1 MWCPDVISVGRRTE
15 NTILQKEEFEML
27 GNFSYCNPTKLYFG
41 DEALKYLNDEL
52 PKYGANV
59 VLIYGG
65 GSIKK
70 NGIYDEV
77 IEILEKN
84 GKNVAE
90 ISGVMPN
97 PTVDKL
103 YEGVEIARKHNA
115 DMLLAV
121 GGGSVCDYAKAVSVS
136 VHCGEDPWEKYYV
149 RFEEPECE
157 TLPVGCVLT
166 MVGIGSEMNAG
177 AVITNPHTHQKIGHV
192 FADEKIM
199 PRFAILNPK
208 YTLTLPHYQMVS
220 GIYDIFNHICEQYF
234 SGEDDNTS
242 DYISE
247 GLMRSVLHSSRIA
260 NKDPQDYEARS
271 NLMWAATWALNT
283 LVSRGKST
291 DWMVHM
297 LGQSVGA
304 YTNATHGMT
313 LAAVSLPYYRHILPY
328 GVQKFKR
335 FAVNVWD
342 VDADGKTD
350 EQVAKEGLAAME
362 SWMKELGLVMNIS
375 ELGADEGMIE
385 GIADGTLIMPGG
397 YKVLEHDEIVEI
409 LKESLK

>member
-1 MWCPDVISVGRRTE
+1 
-15 NTILQKEEFEML
+15 ML
-27 GNFSYCNPTKLYFG
+27 GNFSFCNPTKLYFG
-41 DEALKYLNDEL
+41 DESLNYLNTEL
-52 PKYGANV
+52 PKYGENV

-70 NGIYDEV
+70 NGIYDDV
-77 IEILEKN
+77 IRILNEN

-90 ISGVMPN
+90 IPGVMPN

-103 YEGVEIARKHNA
+103 YEGVEIARKHQA
-115 DMLLAV
+115 DLLLAV
-121 GGGSVCDYAKAVSVS
+121 GGGSVCDYTKAVSVS
-136 VHCGEDPWEKYYV
+136 VNCEGDPWEKYYL
-149 RFEEPECE
+149 RFEEPSCE

-166 MVGIGSEMNAG
+166 MVGTGSEMNAG

-199 PRFAILNPK
+199 PKFAILNPK

-247 GLMRSVLHSSRIA
+247 GLMRSVIHASRIA
-260 NKDPQDYEARS
+260 NKDSQDYEARS

-297 LGQSVGA
+297 IGQSVGA

-313 LAAVSLPYYRHILPY
+313 LAAVSLPYYRYILPY

-342 VDADGKTD
+342 ADPEGKTD
-350 EQVAKEGLAAME
+350 EQIAGEGLDAME
-362 SWMKELGLVMNIS
+362 AWMKELGLVMNIS
-375 ELGADEGMIE
+375 DLGATEDMLE
-385 GIADGTLIMPGG
+385 GIADGTIILPGG
-397 YKVLEHDEIVEI
+397 YKVLEHNEIIEI

>member
-1 MWCPDVISVGRRTE
+1 
-15 NTILQKEEFEML
+15 ML
-27 GNFSYCNPTKLYFG
+27 GNFSFCNPTKLYFG
-41 DEALKYLNDEL
+41 EESLNALNTEL
-52 PKYGANV
+52 PKYGKQV

-77 IEILEKN
+77 MQMLQHN
-84 GKNVAE
+84 GKQVAE
-90 ISGVMPN
+90 IAGVMPN
-97 PTVDKL
+97 PTIDKL
-103 YEGVEIARKHNA
+103 YEGVEIARKHQA
-115 DMLLAV
+115 DLLLAV

-136 VHCGEDPWEKYYV
+136 VHCEEDPWGKYYV
-149 RFEEPECE
+149 RMEEPSCE

-166 MVGIGSEMNAG
+166 MVGTGSEMNAG

-199 PRFAILNPK
+199 PKFAILNPI
-208 YTLTLPHYQMVS
+208 YTLTLPHYQMVA

-247 GLMRSVLHSSRIA
+247 GLMRSVIHASRIA
-260 NKDPQDYEARS
+260 NQNPQDYEARS

-283 LVSRGKST
+283 WVSCGKST

-297 LGQSVGA
+297 IGQSVGA
-304 YTNATHGMT
+304 YTDATHGMT

-328 GVQKFKR
+328 GLQKFKR
-335 FAVNVWD
+335 FAIHVWE
-342 VDADGKTD
+342 VDPSGKSE
-350 EQVAKEGLAAME
+350 EQIAQEGLSAME
-362 SWMKELGLVMNIS
+362 DWMKELGLVMHLS
-375 ELGADEGMIE
+375 ELGVTEDMLE
-385 GIADGTLIMPGG
+385 GIADGTILLPGG
-397 YKVLEHDEIVEI
+397 YKALEHDEIVAI